1 MMMQFAVSI
10 FFLNLNN
17 CVKQIIENSN
27 EESDNIVIE

>member
-1 MMMQFAVSI
+1 MMKFAVSI

-17 CVKQIIENSN
+17 SVKQIIENSN